1 MGKMKEEWIKL
12 QESFREYASEDLQ
25 KVAKQREEEWRIEQY
40 NRNRPPELYVRT
52 IEELEKKL
60 KELKQE

>member
-1 MGKMKEEWIKL
+1 MGKMKEEWIRLK
-12 QESFREYASEDLQ
+12 
-25 KVAKQREEEWRIEQY
+25 REEEWRIEQY
-40 NRNRPPELYVRT
+40 NRNRPSQFHVRT